1 MVYNLVGIYFALDS
15 HQDRLAKCDLAL
27 AIYIWLC
34 LSICPFGRPQLTS
47 NNSRQRVKKTV
58 TNFGTWPGC
67 FNGLFERPRIALSY
81 IEVPLR
87 QNESPSSH
95 YLPINRE
102 NRDKKT
108 YVLRSISQ
116 PFSSTEKCFFPIL
129 PTFGRFNDPAHEVL
143 PFTYILSQIIT

>member
-47 NNSRQRVKKTV
+47 NNSRQSVKKTV

-67 FNGLFERPRIALSY
+67 FNGRFERPRIALSY

-95 YLPINRE
+95 YLPINSE

-108 YVLRSISQ
+108 CFAFYFAAFFIHG
-116 PFSSTEKCFFPIL
+116 KCFFPIL

-143 PFTYILSQIIT
+143 PFTYILSQTIT